1 MIELRKAI
9 CKVKIYTDEDSIYP
23 EKGTGFFISENL
35 ILTSNHVI
43 AKSKGQIE
51 ISKCYNQN
59 ENVLTANIVD
69 NCEFCDYALLQLNEI
84 FINGHFL
91 ELCDSEIIEE
101 ENIRIFGYP
110 NDVQGQNIGENLVGT
125 ITMKTEDDAESVQD
139 IILNIND
146 FAANTKYSGFSGS
159 PVINEYNQ
167 VTSVLK
173 YQATR
178 SLGSVSIKK
187 ALAFLEKND
196 IEVKPDQLQTFKKY
210 NDVFNLFPEDIKTDC
225 EAEANIVLESKK
237 PTEIVNI
244 LKGDLFYPKQDKS
257 ITEIITELRKDKDLN
272 NSLWKGWVKLLTYV
286 EIIKGDSSDIN
297 HIEFKLTE
305 VDIKILYGDNI
316 STDSKITVPLK
327 LSFYFTKGKSFFQI
341 ARSFLR
347 TEKNQKEN
355 TCSIFNSNDE
365 HYFLQKFT
373 NSNKKKI
380 IPNISGEITTGFKI
394 EEKISFGVLGLED
407 LSSQIINSE
416 TLDEAIIN
424 IEKLFL
430 DAIK

>member
-9 CKVKIYTDEDSIYP
+9 CKVKIYTDEDSIHP

-43 AKSKGQIE
+43 EKSKGQIE
-51 ISKCYNQN
+51 ISKCYNN

-69 NCEFCDYALLQLNEI
+69 KCVECDYALLKLNKEYKSK
-84 FINGHFL
+84 FIL

-110 NDVQGQNIGENLVGT
+110 NDAQGQDVGENLAGT

-139 IILNIND
+139 IILNIKD
-146 FAANTKYSGFSGS
+146 FASNTKYSGFSGS
-159 PVINEYNQ
+159 PVINDYGQ
-167 VTSVLK
+167 VTSIIK
-173 YQATR
+173 YQAVR
-178 SLGSVSIKK
+178 GLSSVSIKK
-187 ALAFLEKND
+187 ALAFLEKNN
-196 IEVKPDQLQTFKKY
+196 IEVKPDQLQTFKNY

-225 EAEANIVLESKK
+225 EAEANVVLESKK

-272 NSLWKGWVKLLTYV
+272 NSLWKGWIKLLTYV
-286 EIIKGDSSDIN
+286 EIIKGNSTNIN

-341 ARSFLR
+341 ARGFLR

-380 IPNISGEITTGFKI
+380 IPNISGEITTGFKV
-394 EEKISFGVLGLED
+394 EERISFGVLGLED
-407 LSSQIINSE
+407 LSRQIINSE
-416 TLDEAIIN
+416 TLDEAVIN